1 MSKVSYKHINFWI
14 IKDNAVVLC
23 GYAPNLEL
31 AQKQARS
38 YVKAAQAVAKE
49 SGKQVLKKDFH
60 LRFKKEEQCCI

>member
-1 MSKVSYKHINFWI
+1 MANYKHINFWI
-14 IKDNAVVLC
+14 IKDNVVVLC
-23 GYAPNLEL
+23 GYAPNLEF

-38 YVKAAQAVAKE
+38 YVKVAQAAVKE